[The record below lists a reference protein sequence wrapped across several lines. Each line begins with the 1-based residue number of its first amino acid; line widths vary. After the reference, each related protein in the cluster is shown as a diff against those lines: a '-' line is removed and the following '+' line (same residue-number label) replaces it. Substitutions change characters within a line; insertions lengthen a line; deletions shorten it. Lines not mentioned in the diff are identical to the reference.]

1 LRFVSLIGFF
11 IILALA
17 WAISFNRRDIKL
29 RPVLWGVVLLFIL
42 AIIIL
47 RQDAL
52 SFVGMTL
59 LALLAIVYFFE
70 RTAKDPAQIWKHR
83 LVITLSALICGA
95 LSLLLPTRWLAV
107 GFFVLIPLLFIN
119 GRFKLFPVIQSY
131 AQGLLVIFGT
141 GYLISRRLH
150 GTEIFQIIGDK
161 ITNFLSLSDYG
172 ARFLFGNLADP
183 QYYFPNAE
191 TGWPGLGFLVAFKVL
206 PVIIFFSALMALLY
220 YLGIMQSV
228 LAAVSRFVCWTTGTS
243 GAETLV
249 CTANIFIGQTE
260 APLLIRPYM
269 DGLTNSEV
277 VLVMLAGFAT
287 MAGSTLGV
295 YGAFGI
301 PIQHIL
307 AASVLSAPAAL
318 AIAKIIFPE
327 TEHTQ
332 TAGDV
337 EIPKVNVGSNVFEAL
352 ANGIGDGLKLAANV
366 GAMLIG
372 FIALVAALDSLL
384 NFCDYWIDGQMLGG
398 TYAEYAVKGLTPV
411 NGEYT
416 GFFPGSLQTLFGTIM
431 RPVAFLIGVPWAE
444 AAQVGNLLGI
454 QVSLNEFIAYGTL
467 GGYIRAGAISDRAMI
482 LTTYAICSFAN
493 FSSIGIQIGGLSA
506 LVPNRRKDFARFALR
521 AMFGGAMASWL
532 TAAIAGMLI

>member
-1 LRFVSLIGFF
+1 MRVISLIGFF
-11 IILALA
+11 IILSLA
-17 WAISFNRRDIKL
+17 WLVSFNRRDVKL
-29 RPVLWGVVLLFIL
+29 RPVIWGIALLLIL
-42 AIIIL
+42 AIIIF

-59 LALLAIVYFFE
+59 LALLVIVYLLE
-70 RTAKDPAQIWKHR
+70 RTAENQQQKWQWRIFVVVGAL
-83 LVITLSALICGA
+83 LVGA
-95 LSLLLPTRWLAV
+95 LSLLLPTRFLII
-107 GFFVLIPLLFIN
+107 GFFVLIPILLIN
-119 GRFKLFPVIQSY
+119 GRFKLLPNAQKY
-131 AQGLLVIFGT
+131 ASALLIIFAT
-141 GYLISRRLH
+141 ASLIKQNLH
-150 GTEIFQIIGDK
+150 GNQLFQIIGDK
-161 ITNFLSLSDYG
+161 ITSFLNLSDYG

-191 TGWPGLGFLVAFKVL
+191 TNWPGLGFLVAFKVL

-277 VLVMLAGFAT
+277 VTVMLAGFAT

-318 AIAKIIFPE
+318 VIAKILFPE
-327 TEHTQ
+327 KEHPQ

-337 EIPKVNVGSNVFEAL
+337 EIPKVHVGANVFEAL

-372 FIALVAALDSLL
+372 FIALVAALDSLFSL
-384 NFCDYWIDGQMLGG
+384 CDYWIDGRLLGG
-398 TYAEYAVKGLTPV
+398 EHIDYAVRGLTPV
-411 NGEYT
+411 NGEYV
-416 GFFPGSLQTLFGTIM
+416 GIFPGSLQTLFGTIM
-431 RPVAFLIGVPWAE
+431 RPVAWLIGVQWSE
-444 AAQVGNLLGI
+444 AAQVGNLIGI
-454 QVSLNEFIAYGTL
+454 QLSLNEFIAYGTL
-467 GGYIRAGAISDRAMI
+467 GGYIRAGAISERSMI

-506 LVPNRRKDFARFALR
+506 LVPGRKKDFARFALR

-532 TAAIAGMLI
+532 TAALAGMLL

>member
-1 LRFVSLIGFF
+1 LRAVSFIGFF
-11 IILALA
+11 IILARA
-17 WAISFNRRDIKL
+17 WAISFNRRAVKL
-29 RPVLWGVVLLFIL
+29 RPVLWGIVLLLIL

-47 RQDAL
+47 REDIL
-52 SFVGMTL
+52 SFVGMTM
-59 LALLAIVYFFE
+59 LALLVSVYFFE
-70 RTAKDPAQIWKHR
+70 RSAKEASQVWKHR
-83 LVITLSALICGA
+83 IIVALAALAFGAIC
-95 LSLLLPTRWLAV
+95 LQLPAPWLAV
-107 GFFVLIPLLFIN
+107 GFFVLLPILFIN
-119 GRFKLFPVIQSY
+119 GRFKLLPIIQNY
-131 AQGLLVIFGT
+131 AQALLVIFGT
-141 GYLISRRLH
+141 GFLISRRLH
-150 GTEIFQIIGDK
+150 GTELFQIIGDK

-172 ARFLFGNLADP
+172 ARFMFGNLADP

-191 TGWPGLGFLVAFKVL
+191 TGWPGFGFLIAFKVL

-287 MAGSTLGV
+287 MAGSTIGV

-372 FIALVAALDSLL
+372 FIALVAALDSLM
-384 NFCDYWIDGQMLGG
+384 NFCDYWIDGRMMGG
-398 TYAEYAVKGLTPV
+398 TYIEYAVKGLTPV
-411 NGEYT
+411 NGEYI

-431 RPVAFLIGVPWAE
+431 RPIAFLIGVPWAE
-444 AAQVGNLLGI
+444 AAQVGNLIGI
-454 QVSLNEFIAYGTL
+454 QISLNEFIAYGTL
-467 GGYIRAGAISDRAMI
+467 GNYIRAGAISERAMI
-482 LTTYAICSFAN
+482 LTTYALCSFAN

-506 LVPNRRKDFARFALR
+506 LVPNRKKDFARFALR